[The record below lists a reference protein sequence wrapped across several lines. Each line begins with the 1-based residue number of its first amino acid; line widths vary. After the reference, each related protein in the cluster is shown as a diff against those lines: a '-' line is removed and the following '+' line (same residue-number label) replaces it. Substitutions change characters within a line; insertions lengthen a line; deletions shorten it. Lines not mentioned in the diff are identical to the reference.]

1 VTQTADIFTRSF
13 LDADPRAVAATLAG
27 QGYWVCDD
35 ALDLDFADALDRELG
50 ERELALNVND
60 VGPVRYHHQTY
71 FTHALAASRRFF
83 DLVTHRKL
91 RDLCRARLG
100 ERFRLKCQRYYQ
112 SALHH
117 ELPWHTDEKTPAG
130 VRTGVP
136 GIGVV
141 IYLQDTFAG
150 ELQVLAR
157 SNAWTGATGRT
168 EFGDAEIEAR
178 HADDIVTLSRTAGA
192 FILFDSSTLHRTR
205 PITSRGFVR
214 KSVFLQVD
222 ADLAHSEKMIVDT
235 QYLDPADAELM
246 RYLGAG
252 LPSGYPSMP
261 PSSIATLTCGDLSA
275 LIGRSLAV
283 LAGRALLGPL
293 WRGLRAIKRRVA
305 QP

>member
-1 VTQTADIFTRSF
+1 VTQAPGIFTRSF
-13 LDADPRAVAATLAG
+13 LDADPSAVAATLEA

-35 ALDLDFADALDRELG
+35 ALDLGFAAELDRELG

-83 DLVTHRKL
+83 DLVTHAKL

-100 ERFRLKCQRYYQ
+100 EAFRLKCQRYYQ
-112 SALHH
+112 SGLHH
-117 ELPWHTDEKTPAG
+117 ELTWHTDDKTPTG

-141 IYLQDTFAG
+141 AYLGETFAG

-168 EFGDAEIEAR
+168 EFGDAEIETR
-178 HADDIVTLSRTAGA
+178 HAADIVTISRPAGA
-192 FILFDSSTLHRTR
+192 VILFDSSTLHRTR

-235 QYLDPADAELM
+235 QYLDPGDADLM
-246 RYLGAG
+246 RYLGVG
-252 LPSGYPSMP
+252 MPSGYPSMP
-261 PSSIATLTCGDLSA
+261 PSSVATLSAGDLGA
-275 LIGRSLAV
+275 LVGKSLAV
-283 LAGRALLGPL
+283 LARRALLGSL
-293 WRGLRAIKRRVA
+293 WRVLRVIKRRA
-305 QP
+305 RQP